1 MLGKHKHVPLAFA
14 AMAMLVGTTSLVVPV
29 QDARAAWFRPL
40 LHKVNANTRADG
52 LDGKVIVVDAGHG
65 GRDSGAR
72 GVGGIEE
79 KDITLAVAH
88 RLARYL
94 QQGGAIVVMTRTAD
108 TDLATERDRAMKQ
121 RHLGD
126 LRGRLAVVRRQ
137 RVDAFVSIHCNSAPS
152 PDWRGAQVLY
162 LRSNPHAKQLASA
175 MQEAFR
181 AELLPTNRDVQANR
195 TLFLLK
201 RIEGPTVL
209 AEIGFVSN
217 PEEARALT
225 TPAYQE
231 RVAFAMYEALVR
243 YFSDPAAQQIGEPDA
258 AHGPEPGA

>member
-1 MLGKHKHVPLAFA
+1 MHGKHKHVPLALA
-14 AMAMLVGTTSLVVPV
+14 AMAMLLGASSLVVPT

-40 LHKVNANTRADG
+40 QHKVNPTAQVTG
-52 LDGKVIVVDAGHG
+52 IEGKVIVVDAGHG

-72 GVGGIEE
+72 GVGGVIE

-88 RLARYL
+88 KLARYL
-94 QQGGAIVVMTRTAD
+94 QQGGAIVMMTRTTD

-126 LRGRLAVVRRQ
+126 LRGRLNVVRRQ

-162 LRSNPHAKQLASA
+162 LKTNPHAKQLAA
-175 MQEAFR
+175 VMQETFR
-181 AELLPTNRDVQANR
+181 AELLPTKRDIQSNR

-209 AEIGFVSN
+209 AEIGFLSN
-217 PEEARALT
+217 PDEARALT
-225 TPAYQE
+225 TDHYQE
-231 RVAFAMYEALVR
+231 RVAFAMYQALVR
-243 YFSDPAAQQIGEPDA
+243 YFSDPAASQPAEKDT
-258 AHGPEPGA
+258 

>member
-1 MLGKHKHVPLAFA
+1 MHGKHRHVPLAFA
-14 AMAMLVGTTSLVVPV
+14 AMAMLVGATSLFPPA
-29 QDARAAWFRPL
+29 QEARAAWFRPL
-40 LHKVNANTRADG
+40 QHKVNPSTQSTG
-52 LDGKVIVVDAGHG
+52 IQGKVIVVDAGHG

-79 KDITLAVAH
+79 KQITLAVAQK
-88 RLARYL
+88 LARYL
-94 QQGGAIVVMTRTAD
+94 QQGGAIVIMTRTAD

-126 LRGRLAVVRRQ
+126 LRGRLNVVRRQ

-162 LRSNPHAKQLASA
+162 LKTNPHAKQLATI

-181 AELLPTNRDVQANR
+181 SELLPTHRDVQSNR

-217 PEEARALT
+217 PDEARALT
-225 TPAYQE
+225 TGAYQE
-231 RVAFAMYEALVR
+231 RVAFAMYQALVR
-243 YFSDPAAQQIGEPDA
+243 YFSDPAAQHVAEG
-258 AHGPEPGA
+258 GG

>member
-1 MLGKHKHVPLAFA
+1 MFMRGKQTHVPLAFA
-14 AMAMLVGTTSLVVPV
+14 AMAMLVGATSLAVPAR
-29 QDARAAWFRPL
+29 DAQAAWFRPL
-40 LHKVNANTRADG
+40 QHKVNAGVQATG
-52 LDGKVIVVDAGHG
+52 IQGKVIVVDAGHG

-79 KDITLAVAH
+79 KDITLAVALK
-88 RLARYL
+88 LARYL
-94 QQGGAIVVMTRTAD
+94 QQGGAVVVMTRTAD

-126 LRGRLAVVRRQ
+126 LRGRLNVVRRQ

-162 LRSNPHAKQLASA
+162 LKTNPHAKQLATV

-181 AELLPTNRDVQANR
+181 AELLPTHRDVQSNR

-201 RIEGPTVL
+201 RIQGPTVL
-209 AEIGFVSN
+209 AEIGFISN
-217 PEEARALT
+217 PEEARALAT
-225 TPAYQE
+225 EAYQE
-231 RVAFAMYEALVR
+231 RVAFAMYQALVR
-243 YFSDPAAQQIGEPDA
+243 YFSDPALAQVPPDGGLV
-258 AHGPEPGA
+258 HRRE

>member
-1 MLGKHKHVPLAFA
+1 MIMHGKHRHVPLAFA
-14 AMAMLVGTTSLVVPV
+14 AMAMLVGATSLVVPV

-40 LHKVNANTRADG
+40 QHRVNPGVQATG
-52 LDGKVIVVDAGHG
+52 IQGKVIVVDAGHG

-79 KDITLAVAH
+79 KDITLSVALK
-88 RLARYL
+88 LARYL
-94 QQGGAIVVMTRTAD
+94 QQGGAIVIMTRTTD
-108 TDLATERDRAMKQ
+108 TDLATERDRAMRQ

-126 LRGRLAVVRRQ
+126 LRGRLNVVRRQ

-162 LRSNPHAKQLASA
+162 LKTNPHAKQLATV

-181 AELLPTNRDVQANR
+181 TELLPTHRDVQSNR

-225 TPAYQE
+225 TDAYQE

-243 YFSDPAAQQIGEPDA
+243 YFSDPAVEQV
-258 AHGPEPGA
+258 PEDDG